1 MITAFHYNPSSSSN
15 EMEDAGVKASL
26 RVENDSHATSARR
39 CLTVHIKYCQSW
51 SKWSML
57 GLQGCSA
64 ICWARSKNRS
74 NSEPLS
80 YFVFCFFPFHRPG
93 MRKNILQML
102 HTSAM
107 SDSHPRRWCLTWD
120 GDGRWPGSLDLTR
133 RSPNE
138 STGGGSQRVGQ
149 QIFSATL

>member
-1 MITAFHYNPSSSSN
+1 MITAFHYNPSFPPN

-80 YFVFCFFPFHRPG
+80 YFVLFFSPSIAQACVKIFC
-93 MRKNILQML
+93 KCY
-102 HTSAM
+102 T
-107 SDSHPRRWCLTWD
+107 HPPCLTQTPAMVSD
-120 GDGRWPGSLDLTR
+120 VGRR
-133 RSPNE
+133 R
-138 STGGGSQRVGQ
+138 TL
-149 QIFSATL
+149 ATFFRSDPTEPK